1 MTEQKP
7 VENKMGTMPVN
18 KLLITMSLPM
28 MVAMLVQAM
37 YNVVDSVFVAQIDA
51 ESLGLAAVSMAFPV
65 QSLMIAFATGTGVG
79 VNALLSRRLGEK
91 KLKEASL
98 TAKNGIFVILITYIV
113 FALFGI
119 FGSRL
124 FFSLQT
130 TDIRVIEMGVQY
142 LSVCCIFSFGLFL
155 EIILER
161 LLQSTGKT
169 IYTMFTQGAGAI
181 INIIFDPL
189 LIFGIGPFPKMGVQG
204 AAVATVA
211 GQIVAAAL
219 AFLFN
224 HWKNHEINISMKKFR
239 PHGQT
244 IRQIYSVGIPSIIMQ
259 SIVSIMTFG
268 MNKILMIF
276 PTQGT
281 VAVSVFGVYFK
292 LQSFIFMPVFGL
304 NNGMV
309 PIIAYNY
316 GAKNK
321 QRITQT
327 IKLSIIIAVGFM
339 VVGLLIFQ
347 LLPDQLL
354 LLFNASKDMLE
365 IGGYA
370 LRIISLSFI
379 FAGFSI
385 IIISVFQA
393 LGNGVYSL
401 VISAARQLVIIL
413 PVAYL
418 LAVTAGL
425 HSVWFAFPIAEL
437 CCVILC
443 FIMLRHIYNQKIK
456 QL

>member
-1 MTEQKP
+1 M
-7 VENKMGTMPVN
+7 
-18 KLLITMSLPM
+18 
-28 MVAMLVQAM
+28 
-37 YNVVDSVFVAQIDA
+37 
-51 ESLGLAAVSMAFPV
+51 
-65 QSLMIAFATGTGVG
+65 
-79 VNALLSRRLGEK
+79 R
-91 KLKEASL
+91 
-98 TAKNGIFVILITYIV
+98 
-113 FALFGI
+113 
-119 FGSRL
+119 
-124 FFSLQT
+124 
-130 TDIRVIEMGVQY
+130 
-142 LSVCCIFSFGLFL
+142 
-155 EIILER
+155 
-161 LLQSTGKT
+161 
-169 IYTMFTQGAGAI
+169 
-181 INIIFDPL
+181 
-189 LIFGIGPFPKMGVQG
+189 
-204 AAVATVA
+204 
-211 GQIVAAAL
+211 
-219 AFLFN
+219 
-224 HWKNHEINISMKKFR
+224 KFR
-239 PHGQT
+239 PHGRT

-268 MNKILMIF
+268 MNKNFNDLPYPRNGCGICFWGIF
-276 PTQGT
+276 QITKLYFYASVWAEQWNGT
-281 VAVSVFGVYFK
+281 
-292 LQSFIFMPVFGL
+292 
-304 NNGMV
+304 
-309 PIIAYNY
+309 IIAYNY

-425 HSVWFAFPIAEL
+425 HSVWFVFPYCGVVL
-437 CCVILC
+437 CNIVFYHVAPYL
-443 FIMLRHIYNQKIK
+443 
-456 QL
+456 

>member
-1 MTEQKP
+1 
-7 VENKMGTMPVN
+7 MGTMPVN

-130 TDIRVIEMGVQY
+130 TDTRVIEMGVQY

-224 HWKNHEINISMKKFR
+224 HWKNHEI
-239 PHGQT
+239 
-244 IRQIYSVGIPSIIMQ
+244 
-259 SIVSIMTFG
+259 
-268 MNKILMIF
+268 
-276 PTQGT
+276 
-281 VAVSVFGVYFK
+281 
-292 LQSFIFMPVFGL
+292 
-304 NNGMV
+304 
-309 PIIAYNY
+309 
-316 GAKNK
+316 
-321 QRITQT
+321 
-327 IKLSIIIAVGFM
+327 
-339 VVGLLIFQ
+339 
-347 LLPDQLL
+347 
-354 LLFNASKDMLE
+354 
-365 IGGYA
+365 
-370 LRIISLSFI
+370 
-379 FAGFSI
+379 
-385 IIISVFQA
+385 
-393 LGNGVYSL
+393 
-401 VISAARQLVIIL
+401 
-413 PVAYL
+413 
-418 LAVTAGL
+418 
-425 HSVWFAFPIAEL
+425 
-437 CCVILC
+437 
-443 FIMLRHIYNQKIK
+443 
-456 QL
+456 